1 MNVPAAS
8 HMGGAWEL
16 QINSV
21 RNVLSSLLLKHGEQL
36 NDESLR
42 TFLHESAAV
51 VNSRPLSVDNLNDP
65 LSVTP
70 LTPNQLLTMKT
81 KIILPP
87 PGNFQKA
94 SMYSRKHW
102 QRTQYLV
109 NEFWAR
115 WRAEFLQNL
124 QVRSKWLKPK
134 RNLAVGDIVLLK
146 DDNQS
151 RNVWQLAR
159 VTETY
164 ASEDGLVRKV
174 KIAMTVSDLKA
185 NDKRKGESTYLERPI
200 HILILLPPRKSQSR
214 SHNI

>member
-8 HMGGAWEL
+8 HMGGAWER
-16 QINSV
+16 QIRSV
-21 RNVLSSLLLKHGEQL
+21 QNVLSSLLLKHSEQL

-51 VNSRPLSVDNLNDP
+51 VNSRPISVDNLNDP

-87 PGNFQKA
+87 LGNFQKA

-146 DDNQS
+146 DENQS

-164 ASEDGLVRKV
+164 GSEDGLVRKV
-174 KIAMTVSDLKA
+174 KIALTVSDLDA
-185 NDKRKGESTYLERPI
+185 NGKRKGEFTYLERPI
-200 HILILLPPRKSQSR
+200 HKLILLQETEEIPVEKP
-214 SHNI
+214 